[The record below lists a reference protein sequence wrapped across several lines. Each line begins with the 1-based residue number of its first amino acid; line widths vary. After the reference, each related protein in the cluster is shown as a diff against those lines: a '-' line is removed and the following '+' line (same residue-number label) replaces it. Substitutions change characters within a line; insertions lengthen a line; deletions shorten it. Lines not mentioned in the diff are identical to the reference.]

1 MVPSGNAV
9 IGTAKEPDDG
19 QPVDDVTVTLS
30 DTAPED
36 PAVNLIAF
44 VLAPDVIVPFVIDQ
58 EYVTPAPALGT
69 EALLPVEL
77 AHTDPGPVMTVE
89 GSGFRLTVALPPEV
103 PEQAASETDVTE

>member
-58 EYVTPAPALGT
+58 EYATPDPALGT
-69 EALLPVEL
+69 DAALPVEFP
-77 AHTDPGPVMTVE
+77 HTDAGAVMTVE
-89 GSGFRLTVALPPEV
+89 GSGFTLTVALPEDV